1 MNGADVLMLFFFIF
15 IIFGLIYYLYLPT
28 FLSWRDRREE
38 KRTEKERK
46 KEAEINGMKIMMLYE

>member
-38 KRTEKERK
+38 NRERK